1 MNAFRGS
8 LIPSYLEVTVDLMLS
23 AVGCFV
29 LRPGRWLTANRGD
42 SMERGGPIATRGMA
56 GNRGISVD
64 KVIGPPAFEARDLP
78 EMHGVFHPE

>member
-29 LRPGRWLTANRGD
+29 LRPGCWLTATSADCMELGGFFTVRGVV
-42 SMERGGPIATRGMA
+42 
-56 GNRGISVD
+56 GNRGIGVD
-64 KVIGPPAFEARDLP
+64 AGIGLPAFEAWDLL
-78 EMHGVFHPE
+78 ETHGAFHPE